1 MTDAET
7 PPPEDE
13 FELTLLGPGYG
24 ESIVLHV
31 GGGVWV
37 LIDSCLDPDGAPG
50 ALRYLERIGVD
61 PARAVALVVASHWHD
76 DHIRGMARLVEA
88 CGEAVFCCAGALCR
102 EEFLS
107 VVGALEGRRIS
118 AAGSGV
124 REIHGVFTRLG
135 EVASKPTFAVANRR
149 IFARGACEIWS
160 LSPDDAVFQSFLQSI
175 GRLVP
180 GTGQTRTRIPV
191 LSPNEIAVALW
202 VEAENISVLLG
213 ADLEKRGWAG
223 ILRSGERP
231 AGKASTFK
239 LPHHGSANA
248 DEPGIWER
256 MLEPAPIAVLA
267 PWRRGGRSL
276 PSQCDVTRILAR
288 TENAYATARTASPGR
303 ARKRGRTIDR
313 TIRES
318 GIQLRNLAVPPGIV
332 RLRRPLGPQVQWR
345 ARTYGSAC
353 RLQEFFG

>member
-24 ESIVLHV
+24 ESIVLHI

-37 LIDSCLDPDGAPG
+37 LVDSCLDTDAAPG

-61 PARAVALVVASHWHD
+61 PAQAVALVVASHWHD

-88 CGEAVFCCAGALCR
+88 CGKAAFCCAGALLC

-118 AAGSGV
+118 AAGSGT

-135 EVASKPTFAVANRR
+135 EATSKPTFALANRR

-160 LSPDDAVFQSFLQSI
+160 LSPDDAVFQSFLQSV
-175 GRLVP
+175 GRLAP
-180 GTGQTRTRIPV
+180 GTGQTKTRIPA
-191 LSPNEIAVALW
+191 LSPNEIAVVLW
-202 VEAENISVLLG
+202 VEVGNVVVLLG

-223 ILRSGERP
+223 ILRSGEKP
-231 AGKASTFK
+231 AGAASAFK

-248 DEPGIWER
+248 DEPGVWER
-256 MLEPAPIAVLA
+256 MLEPAPVAVLT

-276 PSQCDVTRILAR
+276 PSRHDVTRILAR
-288 TENAYATARTASPGR
+288 TENAYATTGTDSAGH
-303 ARKRGRTIDR
+303 ARKRVKTVDR

-318 GIQLRNLAVPPGIV
+318 GIQLRNLAVPPGVV
-332 RLRRPLGPQVQWR
+332 RLRRPLGPQARWR
-345 ARTYGSAC
+345 VRTFGSAC
-353 RLQEFFG
+353 HLQEFFS